1 MSKEIS
7 KWKMK
12 LKNNFNIFIIIL
24 FFTILAYGCANSAN
38 PELKAKSEKQDISQ
52 VSAIGTEIGSN
63 PPDFTIVTT
72 EGKAVRL
79 SDFIKQ
85 QKPVIVYFMATWCP
99 FCAEDYQ
106 ELSKVYKGYEK
117 NVSFLSISLDLSE
130 GFNALMEYKK
140 KYLELENTMFA
151 PGTPEVLADY
161 RVTKTTTKYAIDKN
175 GRIIYA
181 GFGVFNEQQ
190 WKTLLEELSK

>member
-1 MSKEIS
+1 
-7 KWKMK
+7 MK

-24 FFTILAYGCANSAN
+24 FFTILAYGCANSAKLE
-38 PELKAKSEKQDISQ
+38 PKAKSEKEDLNQ
-52 VSAIGTEIGSN
+52 VSAIGTGIGSN
-63 PPDFTIVTT
+63 PPDFTVVTT

-79 SDFIKQ
+79 SDFIEQ

-106 ELSKVYKGYEK
+106 KLSKVYKDYEG

-130 GFNALMEYKK
+130 DFNVLMEYKK
-140 KYLELENTMFA
+140 KYPELENAMFA
-151 PGTPEVLADY
+151 LGTPEVLADY

-190 WKTLLEELSK
+190 WRQLLDALAK

>member
-1 MSKEIS
+1 MGVKHLSP
-7 KWKMK
+7 
-12 LKNNFNIFIIIL
+12 FII
-24 FFTILAYGCANSAN
+24 TILSLFAYGCIQNN
-38 PELKAKSEKQDISQ
+38 LELKTKSVAQELNQA
-52 VSAIGTEIGSN
+52 VVIGTEISN
-63 PPDFTIVTT
+63 TPPDFTVVTT

-79 SDFIKQ
+79 SDFIEQ

-106 ELSKVYKGYEK
+106 ELSKVYKDYGG

-130 GFNALMEYKK
+130 DFNALMEYKK
-140 KYLELENTMFA
+140 KYPELENAMFA
-151 PGTPEVLADY
+151 LGTPEVLADY
-161 RVTKTTTKYAIDKN
+161 KVTKTTTKYAIDKN